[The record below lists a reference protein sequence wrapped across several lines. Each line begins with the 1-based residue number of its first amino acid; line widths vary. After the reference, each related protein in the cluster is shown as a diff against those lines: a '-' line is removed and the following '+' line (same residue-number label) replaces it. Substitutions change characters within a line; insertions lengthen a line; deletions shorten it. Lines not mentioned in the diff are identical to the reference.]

1 MSVGVGVASSLTL
14 LIVIDVSEGDR
25 DLPRAKSRSIL
36 GVRSNCL
43 CRLLSERG
51 GVVVVVLVVMVRFL
65 GLKFTVKDSTET
77 SRIKGRHLRRRVLNR
92 GDLGGVSDDGEGSG
106 C

>member
-1 MSVGVGVASSLTL
+1 M
-14 LIVIDVSEGDR
+14 IDVSEGVWH
-25 DLPRAKSRSIL
+25 LPRPKSCSIL

-51 GVVVVVLVVMVRFL
+51 GVAFVAMVRFF
-65 GLKFTVKDSTET
+65 GFEFNVRDSRET
-77 SRIKGRHLRRRVLNR
+77 SRIKGRHFRRRLPNR
-92 GDLGGVSDDGEGSG
+92 GHLGGISDDGEGSG

>member
-1 MSVGVGVASSLTL
+1 MSADVGVALSLTL

-25 DLPRAKSRSIL
+25 HLPRAKSRSIL

-51 GVVVVVLVVMVRFL
+51 GVVLVEIVRSVGFRL
-65 GLKFTVKDSTET
+65 NARDSSET
-77 SRIKGRHLRRRVLNR
+77 SLIKGRLFRRIVSNR
-92 GDLGGVSDDGEGSG
+92 GDFVGITDEGEGSG